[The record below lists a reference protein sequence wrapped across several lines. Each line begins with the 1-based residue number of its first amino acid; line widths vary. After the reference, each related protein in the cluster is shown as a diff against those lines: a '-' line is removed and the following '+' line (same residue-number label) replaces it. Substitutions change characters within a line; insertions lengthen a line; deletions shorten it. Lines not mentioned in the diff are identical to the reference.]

1 MSDWEEEYDEDGVA
15 IQKTPFKSAQRDYK
29 LPFDD
34 RQRENVF
41 FGARNGTRFGAS
53 RDGRIG
59 RSCEGTEYKS
69 RRGGGEG
76 RPLTR
81 STGRR
86 IFGAENS
93 DSSPPVTITVESVS
107 IGRIIGRL
115 LKQ

>member
-15 IQKTPFKSAQRDYK
+15 IQKTHFKSAQTDYK

-53 RDGRIG
+53 R
-59 RSCEGTEYKS
+59 ETEYKS

-76 RPLTR
+76 RPLTW

-86 IFGAENS
+86 IFGGENS
-93 DSSPPVTITVESVS
+93 DFSPPVTITVENVS